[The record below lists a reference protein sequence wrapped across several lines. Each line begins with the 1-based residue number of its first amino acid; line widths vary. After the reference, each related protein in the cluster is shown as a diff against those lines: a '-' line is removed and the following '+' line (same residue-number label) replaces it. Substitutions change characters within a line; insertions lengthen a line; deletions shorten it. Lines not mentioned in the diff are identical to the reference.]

1 MSRVV
6 IAALEE
12 QVSVDSVE
20 GSDRDIDTVFEELV
34 DERIEDKLAQLA
46 LDADGVALHERLR
59 VLE

>member
-1 MSRVV
+1 V